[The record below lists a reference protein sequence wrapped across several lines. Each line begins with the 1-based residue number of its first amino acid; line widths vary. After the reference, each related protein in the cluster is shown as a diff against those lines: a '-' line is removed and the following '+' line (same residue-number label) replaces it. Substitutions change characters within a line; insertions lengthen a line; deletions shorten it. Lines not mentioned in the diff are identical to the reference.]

1 MNSLSNQFE
10 RKAWKI
16 QDRLQPEMEQRSLSH
31 SLSLH
36 PFLLLHPCNYL
47 AAEAAAANEQAFWLW
62 NFHLFTSIRR
72 VEEKNVYQKCRNRSN
87 FMPTKFL
94 FVQQQQRAMNALLIA
109 YSILHLCICILIEC
123 VCVCVSCMLLGEW
136 LSWSTIPKIHP
147 TELKKLNGIDI

>member
-1 MNSLSNQFE
+1 MKNTRQIAARNGTTLTVSL
-10 RKAWKI
+10 
-16 QDRLQPEMEQRSLSH
+16 P
-31 SLSLH
+31 LSLH

-123 VCVCVSCMLLGEW
+123 VCVSCMLLGEW

>member
-16 QDRLQPEMEQRSLSH
+16 QDRLQPEMEQRSLSLP
-31 SLSLH
+31 LSLH

-72 VEEKNVYQKCRNRSN
+72 VEEKKCVPKMPKPIEFHANKVFVCSAAATSN
-87 FMPTKFL
+87 ECTADSVFH
-94 FVQQQQRAMNALLIA
+94 IA
-109 YSILHLCICILIEC
+109 SLHLHSHW
-123 VCVCVSCMLLGEW
+123 VCVCVVYASRRVTLV
-136 LSWSTIPKIHP
+136 IDD
-147 TELKKLNGIDI
+147 TENPPNRIEEA